1 MRIIAHRANL
11 NGPSKDKEN
20 TIDQIYKCIK
30 NGFDVE
36 IDVRIINQEIFL
48 GHDQAKESISLKELS
63 KISNYL
69 WIHCKNLDALEYFK
83 KNNLNNNYNYF
94 WHQEDKYTLT
104 SKGYIW
110 SYPGTNLSPN
120 SINVLPEWS
129 IEINMLKSLRDNEVH
144 GICTDFPLLIKD

>member
-11 NGPSKDKEN
+11 YGPSKDKEN
-20 TIDQIYKCIK
+20 TLDQIYKSIEY
-30 NGFDVE
+30 GFDVE
-36 IDVRIINQEIFL
+36 IDLRIINQEIFL
-48 GHDQAKESISLKELS
+48 GHDQANELISLNKLL

-69 WIHCKNLDALEYFK
+69 WIHCKNIDALEYFNQ
-83 KNNLNNNYNYF
+83 KNFNNVFNFF

-110 SYPGTNLSPN
+110 SYPGTNLTPN

-129 IEINMLKSLRDNEVH
+129 NEINNLKLLKKDNVY
-144 GICTDFPLLIKD
+144 GICTDYPLLLKD

>member
-11 NGPSKDKEN
+11 YGPLKDKEN
-20 TIDQIYKCIK
+20 TLDQIYKSIEY
-30 NGFDVE
+30 GFDVE
-36 IDVRIINQEIFL
+36 IDLRIINQEIFL
-48 GHDQAKESISLKELS
+48 GHDQANELISLNKLL

-69 WIHCKNLDALEYFK
+69 WIHCKNIDALEYFNE
-83 KNNLNNNYNYF
+83 NNFNNVFNYF

-110 SYPGTNLSPN
+110 SYPGTNLTPN

-129 IEINMLKSLRDNEVH
+129 CEINKLKLLKKDNVY
-144 GICTDFPLLIKD
+144 GICTDYPLLLKD